1 MEYRRIGIIDVLR
14 NPNTTRRS
22 VFPTLLCPPS
32 PIVFPHNNNNT
43 PSPPK
48 AYFFPTLDMDQSGST
63 RFRAR
68 FDSALQTYQ
77 QTTGMTLAEHPLAVQ
92 LQSCNSTKSIMTIF
106 ECETR
111 ASSDILRRDR
121 IMEALESIVSTLFTL
136 STTAP
141 FGDAIGLVCT
151 KEALIACF
159 HIPDGDLTAI
169 PTCEGNTR
177 WSRHPFCRMCC
188 SLVSL

>member
-1 MEYRRIGIIDVLR
+1 MTGQPFGRRLSVLF
-14 NPNTTRRS
+14 NEP
-22 VFPTLLCPPS
+22 PPPLPPLLKP
-32 PIVFPHNNNNT
+32 
-43 PSPPK
+43 
-48 AYFFPTLDMDQSGST
+48 YFFPTLDMAGQSGST

-77 QTTGMTLAEHPLAVQ
+77 QTTGMKLAGHPLAVQ

-111 ASSDILRRDR
+111 ASSYLLRSDR
-121 IMEALESIVSTLFTL
+121 IMEALESIVSILFTL
-136 STTAP
+136 STTAS

-169 PTCEGNTR
+169 PTCKSNTR
-177 WSRHPFCRMCC
+177 WRRHPVCRMCC
-188 SLVSL
+188 SLVPL